1 MVGTAWNTAESSFD
15 TRRFD
20 SRIAGEGDNDGL
32 GGASDRDRV
41 LFDFGVNASSSRASC
56 LVRFDFPGVAPIGAA
71 ITVVDIELLS
81 HSDSRVFFTPCT
93 THYKKED
100 VVRIVLRRAQRSPH
114 AWVSNGPYRT
124 HARHAATVGF
134 HAIILQRRVSRYVS
148 RQYTDTF
155 LPDRDAPAQPSPAQ
169 KRLSSCSMSI
179 CVLFTRPVS
188 VQQSLRNR
196 DRRVYKEI

>member
-134 HAIILQRRVSRYVS
+134 HAIILQRRVPATFHMNT
-148 RQYTDTF
+148 QTF
-155 LPDRDAPAQPSPAQ
+155 LPGPRCFSPAQ
-169 KRLSSCSMSI
+169 KRPSSCSMRT
-179 CVLFTRPVS
+179 CVLFAQGVCSSSTIR
-188 VQQSLRNR
+188 
-196 DRRVYKEI
+196 

>member
-1 MVGTAWNTAESSFD
+1 MGTAWNTAESSFD

-134 HAIILQRRVSRYVS
+134 HAIILQRRVPRYVS
-148 RQYTDTF
+148 HEYTDILAGTKM
-155 LPDRDAPAQPSPAQ
+155 LQPSPETTLILLYEDL
-169 KRLSSCSMSI
+169 RLIRAGC
-179 CVLFTRPVS
+179 LFKLDHP
-188 VQQSLRNR
+188 LRNK
-196 DRRVYKEI
+196 DR